1 MKILLKGKEYTVQT
15 EESTALKMIEEMLPL
30 KLEMRRN
37 HDVEFVG
44 ELPEKPVNEGRKIS
58 EIRENGVY
66 YYEGWNVFCLNYRDG
81 NISPYTITYLGT
93 ADDPELS
100 EVLEKADDQIEITIS
115 R

>member
-44 ELPEKPVNEGRKIS
+44 GS
-58 EIRENGVY
+58 SG
-66 YYEGWNVFCLNYRDG
+66 
-81 NISPYTITYLGT
+81 
-93 ADDPELS
+93 
-100 EVLEKADDQIEITIS
+100 KAGQ
-115 R
+115 